1 LNNPLTGIGMT
12 SQRTRDRL
20 VDRLKQEGIRDARV
34 LDAVRNTPRHLFM
47 DEAISSRAYEDTALP
62 IGHGQTISQP
72 YIVARMTET
81 LLEEGIPDRVLEV
94 GTGSG
99 YQTAILAQLMPQVF
113 SIERIAALQE
123 QARSRLAMLNL
134 HNVQYLHGDG
144 YRGWQEQGPFDA
156 IIVTAAP
163 PDIPRDLLEQMADSA
178 KLVIPTGPS
187 GSQQLIL
194 MTRDGD
200 DYHRQVLERVSFVP
214 LKEGIL

>member
-1 LNNPLTGIGMT
+1 M
-12 SQRTRDRL
+12 S
-20 VDRLKQEGIRDARV
+20 
-34 LDAVRNTPRHLFM
+34 
-47 DEAISSRAYEDTALP
+47 
-62 IGHGQTISQP
+62 
-72 YIVARMTET
+72 
-81 LLEEGIPDRVLEV
+81 
-94 GTGSG
+94 
-99 YQTAILAQLMPQVF
+99 QVF
-113 SIERIAALQE
+113 SVERIAVLQE

-144 YRGWQEQGPFDA
+144 YQGWPEQGPFDA

-163 PDIPRDLLEQMADSA
+163 PDIPQDLLEQMADKA

-194 MTRDGD
+194 MTHDGG